1 MADDDQTQPAPPV
14 SGQQPPY
21 GQQPGPAYGEQGR
34 AHPVQ
39 GYGQPPGYG
48 QQAFGQQPYGQPQFG
63 QNQFGQP
70 QFGQPQFGQPQFGQ
84 PQFGQQPAPE
94 AGRYLPQ
101 PMPPPTSW
109 HAGPPSGPLGKV
121 RGTGMVILLT
131 IVTLGIYSL
140 VYYYSTHEEM
150 KRHSGDGLGGVLALV
165 LAFFVGVVSPFLLS
179 KEVGDLYE
187 RQGRSAPVTALTGLW
202 VFPGILI
209 LIGPFVWLVRT
220 NGALNDYWRA
230 LGAR

>member
-1 MADDDQTQPAPPV
+1 MDDDQTQPAPPAHE
-14 SGQQPPY
+14 QPWP
-21 GQQPGPAYGEQGR
+21 GQQPGPAYGERGR
-34 AHPVQ
+34 PHPPQ
-39 GYGQPPGYG
+39 GYGQAPPVYN
-48 QQAFGQQPYGQPQFG
+48 QPPPVYGQPPAY
-63 QNQFGQP
+63 GQP
-70 QFGQPQFGQPQFGQ
+70 AVAGQ
-84 PQFGQQPAPE
+84 
-94 AGRYLPQ
+94 YLQ
-101 PMPPPTSW
+101 PMPPPPVW

-165 LAFFVGVVSPFLLS
+165 LAIFVGVVSPFLLS

-187 RQGRSAPVTALTGLW
+187 RQGRHAPVTALTGLW
-202 VFPGILI
+202 VIPGFLI
-209 LIGPFVWLVRT
+209 LIGPFVWLVKT
-220 NGALNDYWRA
+220 NRALNDYWRA

>member
-1 MADDDQTQPAPPV
+1 VTTMADDDQTQPALPAL
-14 SGQQPPY
+14 

-34 AHPVQ
+34 PHPPQGYGGPPAPGQSAPYAPPPGYGRGYGQPPGYGQ

-48 QQAFGQQPYGQPQFG
+48 QQGYGQPPAY
-63 QNQFGQP
+63 GQP
-70 QFGQPQFGQPQFGQ
+70 A
-84 PQFGQQPAPE
+84 APP
-94 AGRYLPQ
+94 GYLQ

-109 HAGPPSGPLGKV
+109 YAGPPSGPLGKV

-131 IVTLGIYSL
+131 IVTFGIYSL

-165 LAFFVGVVSPFLLS
+165 LAIFVGFVSPFLLS

-187 RQGRSAPVTALTGLW
+187 RQGRHAPVTALTGLW

-209 LIGPFVWLVRT
+209 LIGPIIWLVKT

>member
-1 MADDDQTQPAPPV
+1 MADDDRTQPPPPL
-14 SGQQPPY
+14 SAQHPQY

-39 GYGQPPGYG
+39 GYGEPPDLGQPPPPSGT
-48 QQAFGQQPYGQPQFG
+48 
-63 QNQFGQP
+63 
-70 QFGQPQFGQPQFGQ
+70 
-84 PQFGQQPAPE
+84 
-94 AGRYLPQ
+94 YLQQ

-109 HAGPPSGPLGKV
+109 YAGPPSGPLGKV
-121 RGTGMVILLT
+121 RGTGMVIGLT
-131 IVTLGIYSL
+131 IITLGIYSL

-165 LAFFVGVVSPFLLS
+165 LAFFVGIVSPFLLS

-187 RQGRSAPVTALTGLW
+187 RQGRPAPVTALTGLW

-209 LIGPFVWLVRT
+209 LIGPIVWLVKT
-220 NGALNDYWRA
+220 NGALNAYWRA